1 MLTQSVPSFAK
12 KDFAQ
17 LIVWAFCVFVS
28 TLCTTVREFYE
39 MCANCQQGIQ
49 HARRTRLPRVHERER
64 LKCSLCASAVCPP
77 CLLHIKRNVASA
89 YEMYG
94 WNVSVFMRWNVAQAR
109 SCCCCMCPLYGSP
122 CLVYLLWWPAEIH
135 ALQMSFKLWLFFAA
149 HGFNSLLI
157 RSPPHAQLQIVRSRS
172 SLYLSKPQSIFQRL
186 GRSQANWRNCY
197 WFSVFVSAPHRS
209 QGICPL
215 EYSHHLQSPK
225 WDILINQS
233 CSCV

>member
-1 MLTQSVPSFAK
+1 MPVRLRVLHILWNEVVCMCPSYSMKGILSIAATNSETITSIAVLF
-12 KDFAQ
+12 
-17 LIVWAFCVFVS
+17 VCVCVCESYVCLCLRFF
-28 TLCTTVREFYE
+28 LCTTVREFYE

-122 CLVYLLWWPAEIH
+122 LPCIS
-135 ALQMSFKLWLFFAA
+135 ALMAGRDPRATNELQVMALF
-149 HGFNSLLI
+149 
-157 RSPPHAQLQIVRSRS
+157 
-172 SLYLSKPQSIFQRL
+172 
-186 GRSQANWRNCY
+186 
-197 WFSVFVSAPHRS
+197 
-209 QGICPL
+209 CPG
-215 EYSHHLQSPK
+215 
-225 WDILINQS
+225 
-233 CSCV
+233 

>member
-1 MLTQSVPSFAK
+1 
-12 KDFAQ
+12 
-17 LIVWAFCVFVS
+17 
-28 TLCTTVREFYE
+28 
-39 MCANCQQGIQ
+39 MCANWQQGIQ

-122 CLVYLLWWPAEIH
+122 LPCIS
-135 ALQMSFKLWLFFAA
+135 ALMAGRDPRATNELQVMALFCP
-149 HGFNSLLI
+149 GYSLLI
-157 RSPPHAQLQIVRSRS
+157 RSPPHALQIVRSCR
-172 SLYLSKPQSIFQRL
+172 SLYLSDPQSIFQRL

-197 WFSVFVSAPHRS
+197 WFSVFVCLWSFP
-209 QGICPL
+209 G
-215 EYSHHLQSPK
+215 HLSRIFTPYCGWEVLLLVQ
-225 WDILINQS
+225 
-233 CSCV
+233 C